1 MRSILHMDL
10 NCFFASV
17 EAAENTKLKGKPIAV
32 AGDKES
38 RRGIVLTAS
47 YEARA
52 FGVKTT
58 MTVMEA
64 ERLCPNLIFIKP
76 HFNKYEEY
84 SNKVMKILRKVTPEI
99 EIFSIDE
106 AWMDITN
113 YVKNNSDAVKIADG
127 IRSTIENSLNITA
140 SVGVSYC
147 KVMAKMASD
156 LKKPNATSIIMEDDI
171 KSIIWPMKIRELF
184 GVGKQMEKK
193 LNNIGIFTIGDLACA
208 PLSYIEA
215 AFGKWGRQLWQYAN
229 GIDNSKVQ
237 IRNSISKG
245 IGNSV
250 TLSKD
255 IKTKEQGLL
264 IIKEL
269 SETVSHRLHE
279 ESCEGDTIE
288 ISIKFNDFGCISRQ
302 KKMNFYTNKSE
313 EIYDQASKL
322 FKSHWDE
329 KTPIRLLGVRVT
341 GIKPIGTFKQISL
354 FDESDKKRRQ
364 IDKCVKGIRDKFG
377 YNSIKNGSNLKTH

>member
-17 EAAENTKLKGKPIAV
+17 EAAENAKLKGKPIAV

-64 ERLCPNLIFIKP
+64 ERLCPSLIFIKP

-84 SNKVMKILRKVTPEI
+84 SNKVMEILRKVSPYI

-106 AWMDITN
+106 AWLDVTD
-113 YVKNNSDAVKIADG
+113 YVKNNEDAVKIADG
-127 IRSTIENSLNITA
+127 IRNTIENSLNITA

-156 LKKPNATSIIMEDDI
+156 LKKPNATSVILEEDI
-171 KSIIWPMKIRELF
+171 KLIIWPMKIRELF
-184 GVGKQMEKK
+184 GVGKQMERK

-208 PLSYIEA
+208 PLSYIETT
-215 AFGKWGRQLWQYAN
+215 FGKWGRQLWQYAN
-229 GIDNSKVQ
+229 GIDSSKVRT
-237 IRNSISKG
+237 RNSISKG

-255 IKTKEQGLL
+255 IKTKEQGLQ

-269 SETVSHRLHE
+269 SETVSHRMHE

-288 ISIKFNDFGCISRQ
+288 ISIKFNDFECISRQ
-302 KKMNFYTNKSE
+302 RKMNFYTSKAE
-313 EIYDQASKL
+313 EIYEQASKL
-322 FKSHWDE
+322 LKSHWDE

-354 FDESDKKRRQ
+354 FDESDKKRRK
-364 IDKCVKGIRDKFG
+364 IDKCIKDIRDKFG
-377 YNSIKNGSNLKTH
+377 YNSIKNGSNLR

>member
-1 MRSILHMDL
+1 MRSILHVDL

-17 EAAENTKLKGKPIAV
+17 EAAENTELKGKPIAV
-32 AGDKES
+32 AGEKES

-64 ERLCPNLIFIKP
+64 EKLCPNLIFIRP

-84 SNKVMKILRKVTPEI
+84 SNKVMEILSKVSSSI

-106 AWMDITN
+106 AWLDITDFIKDN
-113 YVKNNSDAVKIADG
+113 KSPVEIADS
-127 IRSTIENSLNITA
+127 IRNTIEKSLNITA

-156 LKKPNATSIIMEDDI
+156 LKKPNATSVIFEEHI
-171 KSIIWPMKIRELF
+171 KSILWPMKIRELF

-208 PLSYIEA
+208 PLSYIETT
-215 AFGKWGRQLWQYAN
+215 FGKWGRQLWQYAN
-229 GIDNSKVQ
+229 GIDNSRVQ
-237 IRNSISKG
+237 TRNSISKG
-245 IGNSV
+245 IGNSI
-250 TLSKD
+250 TLSRD
-255 IKTKEQGLL
+255 IKAKEEGLN
-264 IIKEL
+264 IINGL
-269 SETVSHRLHE
+269 CQTVSHRLLE

-288 ISIKFNDFGCISRQ
+288 ISIKFNDFEYISRQ
-302 KKMNFYTNKSE
+302 KKINFYTNKAG
-313 EIYDQASKL
+313 EIYEQASKL
-322 FKSHWDE
+322 FNNHWDE

-341 GIKPIGTFKQISL
+341 GIKPTGTFKQLSL
-354 FDESDKKRRQ
+354 FDEADPKRRK
-364 IDKCVKGIRDKFG
+364 IDKCIKDIRDKYG
-377 YNSIKNGSNLKTH
+377 LDSIKNGSNLR